1 MDDSIIITVK
11 ALGWLL
17 VVVANLGLVLIAS
30 LQAWKI
36 YKHVMGWAL
45 VTAAVCEFKKT
56 HPDKYKKLKGVP
68 IS

>member
-1 MDDSIIITVK
+1 MNETIIITVK

-45 VTAAVCEFKKT
+45 VTAAVSEFKKT
-56 HPDKYKKLKGVP
+56 HPEKYKKLKGVP
-68 IS
+68 LT